1 MIVTAA
7 RLHHKIEK
15 EKEKEEKESPWSRWG
30 GAQLSRPVQFPMPRC
45 TAREPAGHELRTGQ
59 WVGSGPSSLR
69 LH

>member
-30 GAQLSRPVQFPMPRC
+30 RRSTFKAGAIPYATMHC
-45 TAREPAGHELRTGQ
+45 
-59 WVGSGPSSLR
+59 
-69 LH
+69 